1 MPPSRAKRTK
11 DADVAETTNNNEV
24 TEAEG
29 PKEEELPAESEPQ
42 LPPAKKPRKST
53 PRAPKIVSTEPGAFN
68 NYLYQLLLFKAEKGN
83 YHVPKEEYPELQ
95 AWLQHIKREYKN
107 YAAVKEEEGHHTKES
122 NESTPPSTLT
132 EDQIKVLQYL
142 HVPLTSR
149 GDEHWNRFFSLLEDY
164 KKTHGHILVPRLC
177 EVPGLGDW
185 VTDQRRQY
193 KAMKQGHATQLTKE
207 RKAKLEGLGFI
218 WQVRNRPE
226 WDHRYSELLEYRE
239 KNGDCKVPQHYKEN
253 KALGK
258 WVAKQREQF
267 KLLKQGKHSFLTEDR
282 LEKLNAVGFVW
293 QVRSGIDSDIFADV
307 AESAAAAA
315 GTGRFVKEEEEEA
328 KGDETTGGNDL
339 GSKEEA
345 AKETESKEE
354 EAAKETEPIEDET
367 KTDSRSSRSKKTKE
381 KEVIMAV

>member
-1 MPPSRAKRTK
+1 MPAIRAKRTK
-11 DADVAETTNNNEV
+11 EADVAETTKPD
-24 TEAEG
+24 EAEVK
-29 PKEEELPAESEPQ
+29 PNEAEATSATAKDDEVAAEDEAK
-42 LPPAKKPRKST
+42 LPPAKKARKAPT
-53 PRAPKIVSTEPGAFN
+53 RALKILSTEPGAFN

-83 YHVPKEEYPELQ
+83 YHVPKEDYPELH
-95 AWLQHIKREYKN
+95 AWLQHVKREYKN
-107 YAAVKEEEGHHTKES
+107 HAAIKEEGDDAEAEES
-122 NESTPPSTLT
+122 EEPTAPSTLT
-132 EDQIKVLQYL
+132 EDQIKVLQHL

-193 KAMKQGHATQLTKE
+193 KAMKQGQAAQLSNE
-207 RKAKLEGLGFI
+207 RKLKLESLGFI

-226 WDHRYSELLEYRE
+226 WDHRYSELLEYKE
-239 KNGDCKVPQHYKEN
+239 KNGNCKVPQHYKEN

-267 KLLKQGKHSFLTEDR
+267 KLLKHGKHSFLTEDR

-293 QVRSGIDSDIFADV
+293 QVRSGIDSDILADV

-315 GTGRFVKEEEEEA
+315 ASGIKEEEQETGVTDPNVGG
-328 KGDETTGGNDL
+328 GDSGP
-339 GSKEEA
+339 KEDT
-345 AKETESKEE
+345 AKETEG
-354 EAAKETEPIEDET
+354 EDDP
-367 KTDSRSSRSKKTKE
+367 KTDSKAARSKKTKA
-381 KEVIMAV
+381 KEAIAEV